1 MQSKAIQL
9 FFLMFILL
17 RIVIALLKDWHEGF
31 TTINIFLGLGAL
43 IIIGLMIRI
52 GTKKYW

>member
-1 MQSKAIQL
+1 MQSKAIQI

-17 RIVIALLKDWHEGF
+17 RIVISLLKDWHEGF
-31 TTINIFLGLGAL
+31 TSMNIFLGIGAL
-43 IIIGLMIRI
+43 IIVGLMIRI